1 MPFTAPTPH
10 SASPNVGNYRVG
22 RGFCS
27 VQLAGDAAP
36 IDVGNVVMFEFE
48 LKPTLLPHYS
58 TRVGVQKKDLVA
70 TTRLDATLTMA
81 LEELTAHNM
90 QMALLGTSGK
100 VGSTYTIDA
109 LSTPQIYAAVNFTD
123 TSAIGP
129 EWSAFFPL
137 VLFTP
142 NKVLSLISGGSG
154 AWSTIDLQADVLF
167 DNHTGL
173 FAAFSSD
180 DIASP

>member
-1 MPFTAPTPH
+1 M
-10 SASPNVGNYRVG
+10 
-22 RGFCS
+22 
-27 VQLAGDAAP
+27 QL
-36 IDVGNVVMFEFE
+36 
-48 LKPTLLPHYS
+48 
-58 TRVGVQKKDLVA
+58 
-70 TTRLDATLTMA
+70 
-81 LEELTAHNM
+81 
-90 QMALLGTSGK
+90 ALLGTSGK